1 MIVRKDYLRASKIM
15 QERVMGSP
23 NIEVLFETQTV
34 GLFGEN
40 GVEGAH
46 LVKYKGTDHEE
57 YVDIAIDGFFLAIGH
72 TPNTKAFPAI
82 TTDEAGYIVT
92 NGRTTAT
99 NIPGVFAAGDVADP
113 LYRQAVTAAAS
124 GCRAAIDAEKY
135 LLEKGL

>member
-1 MIVRKDYLRASKIM
+1 MD
-15 QERVMGSP
+15 SP

-46 LVKYKGTDHEE
+46 LVKYKGTDREE

-113 LYRQAVTAAAS
+113 QAVTAAAS